1 MKGFPV
7 TADDPGIDTSV
18 PHSARIWNYW
28 LGGTDNYPVDQAAGD
43 QFSAIYPGI
52 VDIARADRAFLGRVV
67 RYLAGQA
74 GVRQFL
80 DVGAG
85 LPTAVNTHE
94 AANQVT
100 PDARTVYVDND
111 PMVLAH
117 AEELLASAPK
127 SDTHFVNASMGDPD
141 MVLREAAEWLDLT
154 QPVGL
159 TLMGVLGH
167 VTDYAEARSIVTG
180 LLAGLPSGSY
190 LAVNDSIDTSEAL
203 EQALQVYEASG
214 AVPYRT
220 RSLEQFTGYFDG
232 LELVEP
238 GVVLVD
244 DWRPDPGVLRGPEI
258 PQIGAVGRKQASLC
272 RRNSTRNSTA
282 RKRIRPGSTTST
294 WAAVTISPWTGTPGS
309 RRWRAGPRCAR
320 RSAKTGPSW
329 GAPSGTW
336 RARPVSASSWTSAPA
351 CRAPRTCTRSRRR
364 WRRRP
369 ASSTWTTTR
378 PCSPTPAPC

>member
-1 MKGFPV
+1 MTV
-7 TADDPGIDTSV
+7 DDSGIDTSV

-111 PMVLAH
+111 PLVVAH
-117 AEELLASAPK
+117 AEKLLATGQQSK
-127 SDTHFVNASMGDPD
+127 THFVNASMGNPD
-141 MVLREAAEWLDLT
+141 EVLREAARWLDLT

-167 VTDYAEARSIVTG
+167 VTDYAEAKSIVTG
-180 LLAGLPSGSY
+180 LLAGLPPGSY
-190 LAVNDSIDTSEAL
+190 LAINDSINTSEAL
-203 EQALQVYEASG
+203 
-214 AVPYRT
+214 
-220 RSLEQFTGYFDG
+220 
-232 LELVEP
+232 
-238 GVVLVD
+238 
-244 DWRPDPGVLRGPEI
+244 
-258 PQIGAVGRKQASLC
+258 
-272 RRNSTRNSTA
+272 
-282 RKRIRPGSTTST
+282 
-294 WAAVTISPWTGTPGS
+294 
-309 RRWRAGPRCAR
+309 
-320 RSAKTGPSW
+320 
-329 GAPSGTW
+329 
-336 RARPVSASSWTSAPA
+336 
-351 CRAPRTCTRSRRR
+351 
-364 WRRRP
+364 
-369 ASSTWTTTR
+369 
-378 PCSPTPAPC
+378 